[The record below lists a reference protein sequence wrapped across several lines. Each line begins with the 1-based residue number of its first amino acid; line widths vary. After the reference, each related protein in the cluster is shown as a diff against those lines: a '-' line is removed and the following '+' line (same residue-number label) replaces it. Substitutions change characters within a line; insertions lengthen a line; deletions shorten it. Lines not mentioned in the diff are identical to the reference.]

1 MMEIANTMLSSELQV
16 FLNYVYEYKKG
27 VRNMVLCT
35 LCRRYR
41 APPPP
46 PPLSGGSRGATRRS
60 RHLPLRAV
68 GQREQRQSVFRQAGM
83 HCGGKA
89 VYRAP
94 APSVV
99 ARGGFHPRGT
109 AWLRHLPAVRAVLHA
124 QEGGRR
130 YGAVR
135 RMKELTKCLFKPS
148 RRGRRKRKAS
158 LFRDS
163 PF

>member
-35 LCRRYR
+35 LNRRYL
-41 APPPP
+41 AA
-46 PPLSGGSRGATRRS
+46 GATRRS

-99 ARGGFHPRGT
+99 ARGGFHPRST

-124 QEGGRR
+124 QEASRR

-135 RMKELTKCLFKPS
+135 WMKELTKCLFKPS

-158 LFRDS
+158 PERDS

>member
-27 VRNMVLCT
+27 VRNIVLCT
-35 LCRRYR
+35 LNRRYL
-41 APPPP
+41 AAA
-46 PPLSGGSRGATRRS
+46 GATRRS

-99 ARGGFHPRGT
+99 ARGGFHPRST

-124 QEGGRR
+124 QEASRR

>member
-35 LCRRYR
+35 LNRRYL
-41 APPPP
+41 AA
-46 PPLSGGSRGATRRS
+46 GRGATRRS

-99 ARGGFHPRGT
+99 ARGGFHPRST

-124 QEGGRR
+124 QEASRR

-158 LFRDS
+158 PERDS

>member
-1 MMEIANTMLSSELQV
+1 MEIANTMLSSELQV

-35 LCRRYR
+35 L
-41 APPPP
+41 
-46 PPLSGGSRGATRRS
+46 S

-99 ARGGFHPRGT
+99 ARGGFHPRST

-124 QEGGRR
+124 QEASRR

-158 LFRDS
+158 PERDS